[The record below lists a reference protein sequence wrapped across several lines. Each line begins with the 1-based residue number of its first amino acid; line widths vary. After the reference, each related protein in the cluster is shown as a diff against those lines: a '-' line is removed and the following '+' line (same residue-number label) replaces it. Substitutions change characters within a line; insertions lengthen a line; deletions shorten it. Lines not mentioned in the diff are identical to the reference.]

1 MNSPVADL
9 NEASKTKDR
18 IMLEAAI
25 LFSRRGYA
33 SVSVRDIAEQVNIKA
48 SSIYNHFES
57 KEALFEAI
65 LDNIRDIY
73 LGYYARLEKQI
84 EKTTSFEQVLDS
96 LFAELKEVYQ
106 IFIYYG
112 VSLITTE
119 QFRNEKANDI
129 FNDVLI
135 RIGVDYSKSKFDECI
150 EKKWVKEFDTQ
161 ALATLFMNSV
171 LVGTLMRTH
180 QDMGQ
185 QIAYEPAEMF
195 SSIQRYILSSLEVLV

>member
-1 MNSPVADL
+1 MNRPVADL

-195 SSIQRYILSSLEVLV
+195 SSIQRYILRSLEVLV